1 MRVLWL
7 CNVILP
13 RIARDIG
20 APINNSGG
28 WLTGLSEELLK
39 VDKLQLAICFPDSF
53 QQNLIRGSSGK
64 LQYYV
69 FPSKNES
76 KKNDNRTY
84 RFLEE
89 ILQSFKPD
97 IIHIFGTEYYH
108 TFVMTQVCKKL
119 GVKHK
124 IIISIQGLVSVC
136 SKHYFASLP
145 FKVINSFTFRDLLKW
160 ENIKSSSRNFYERG
174 KFEIF
179 AIQNCSHLIGRTD
192 WDKACTEQINPNAYY
207 HHCNEILRNQFYQ
220 YKWDLEAC
228 EKHSIFV
235 SQSGYPIKGFH
246 LMLDAMAE
254 IIKRYPDAHL
264 YTTGKNL
271 LEWGWKARLK
281 ETYYQKYIRQLIKK
295 YHLQKH
301 ITFLGNLEESQ
312 MCLRFLKS
320 HIFVSPSSI
329 ENSPNSVGE
338 AMLLGVPTISSDVGG
353 VKNMLCHEKE
363 GFIYPYDEPYMIA
376 YYVGKIFDDDE
387 LALKL
392 SQNARIHAADTHNK
406 KKNITSILKIYR
418 EVNGGG

>member
-124 IIISIQGLVSVC
+124 IIISIQGLVSVY

-145 FKVINSFTFRDLLKW
+145 FKVINSFTFRD
-160 ENIKSSSRNFYERG
+160 
-174 KFEIF
+174 
-179 AIQNCSHLIGRTD
+179 
-192 WDKACTEQINPNAYY
+192 
-207 HHCNEILRNQFYQ
+207 
-220 YKWDLEAC
+220 
-228 EKHSIFV
+228 
-235 SQSGYPIKGFH
+235 
-246 LMLDAMAE
+246 
-254 IIKRYPDAHL
+254 
-264 YTTGKNL
+264 
-271 LEWGWKARLK
+271 
-281 ETYYQKYIRQLIKK
+281 
-295 YHLQKH
+295 
-301 ITFLGNLEESQ
+301 
-312 MCLRFLKS
+312 
-320 HIFVSPSSI
+320 
-329 ENSPNSVGE
+329 
-338 AMLLGVPTISSDVGG
+338 
-353 VKNMLCHEKE
+353 
-363 GFIYPYDEPYMIA
+363 
-376 YYVGKIFDDDE
+376 
-387 LALKL
+387 
-392 SQNARIHAADTHNK
+392 
-406 KKNITSILKIYR
+406 
-418 EVNGGG
+418 